1 MTALIPHDLDVEI
14 LKERPDSA
22 PFRIDNDSAADWA
35 VTRLADL
42 RSKAEALELMASQE
56 IERIKTWRDDELK
69 SLLSRNAFFTLLL
82 EDYARRQRNDVDR
95 KSISVPHGKIST
107 RFTQPKFEIADEIF
121 MPWALEHAPQLV
133 RVKQEASVSAMREHL
148 VIDGTKLID
157 PQTGAIVEGVVATLP
172 ELSITIKI
180 NEEE

>member
-1 MTALIPHDLDVEI
+1 MTVIPHALDAEI

-22 PFRIDNDSAADWA
+22 PFRIEDDSAADWA
-35 VTRLADL
+35 VSRLADV
-42 RSKAEALELMASQE
+42 RHEVKALELMATRE
-56 IERIKTWRDDELK
+56 LERIKTWRDSQIKALESK
-69 SLLSRNAFFTLLL
+69 STFFTSLL
-82 EDYARRQRNDVDR
+82 EDYARRQRNDADR

-107 RFTQPKFEIADEIF
+107 RFTQPKFEINDEVF

-133 RVKQEASVSAMREHL
+133 RVKQEPSVSAMREHL

-157 PQTGAIVEGVVATLP
+157 PQTGAIVEGAVATLP
-172 ELSITIKI
+172 ELSITIKT

>member
-1 MTALIPHDLDVEI
+1 MTVIPHALDAEI

-22 PFRIDNDSAADWA
+22 PFRIEDDSAADWA
-35 VTRLADL
+35 VSRLADV
-42 RSKAEALELMASQE
+42 RQEVEALELMATRE
-56 IERIKTWRDDELK
+56 LERIKTWRDSQIKALESK
-69 SLLSRNAFFTLLL
+69 STFFTSLL
-82 EDYARRQRNDVDR
+82 EDYARRQRNDADR

-107 RFTQPKFEIADEIF
+107 RFTQPKFEINDEVF

-133 RVKQEASVSAMREHL
+133 RVKQEPSVSAMREHL

-157 PQTGAIVEGVVATLP
+157 PQTGAIVEGAVATLP
-172 ELSITIKI
+172 ELSITIKT

>member
-1 MTALIPHDLDVEI
+1 MTVIPHALDAEI

-22 PFRIDNDSAADWA
+22 PFRIEDDSAADWA
-35 VTRLADL
+35 VSRLADV
-42 RSKAEALELMASQE
+42 RQEVEALELMATRE
-56 IERIKTWRDDELK
+56 LERIKTWRDSQIKALESK
-69 SLLSRNAFFTLLL
+69 STFFTSLL
-82 EDYARRQRNDVDR
+82 EDYARRQRNDADR

-107 RFTQPKFEIADEIF
+107 RFTQPKFEINDEIF

-133 RVKQEASVSAMREHL
+133 RVKQEPSVSAMREHL

-157 PQTGAIVEGVVATLP
+157 PQTGAIVEGAVATLP
-172 ELSITIKI
+172 ELSITIKT